1 MQSPGETAPC
11 PKGEYKDGF
20 EAASSCKK
28 VSMQCRQRVAC
39 HTLFWH
45 ICSSHGQ
52 RIKAEAAATDNW
64 LLLLFLSQCAN
75 GVTTPDVASTSERA
89 CKIVQPSFAP
99 TSVGDG
105 IVKST
110 QKCPQK

>member
-1 MQSPGETAPC
+1 MQ
-11 PKGEYKDGF
+11 
-20 EAASSCKK
+20 AAGRTSHI
-28 VSMQCRQRVAC
+28 VLT
-39 HTLFWH
+39 HLFLA
-45 ICSSHGQ
+45 
-52 RIKAEAAATDNW
+52 RPMIKAEAAAADNW

-75 GVTTPDVASTSERA
+75 GVTTPDVASTSETA

-110 QKCPQK
+110 QNCPQK